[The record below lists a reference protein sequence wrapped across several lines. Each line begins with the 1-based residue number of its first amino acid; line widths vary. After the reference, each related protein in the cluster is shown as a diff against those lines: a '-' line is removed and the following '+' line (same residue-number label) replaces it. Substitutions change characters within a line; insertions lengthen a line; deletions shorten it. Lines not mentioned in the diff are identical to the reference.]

1 MQNQWAE
8 PEGYETRPPA
18 VRYRIRSTRGKIEEH
33 RTVPTQDPHIGDRW
47 FHALAPQDQLFADR
61 YADLLQQAAT
71 YFYAPDELY
80 QPLEGV
86 PDVVISDDEVRDRIR
101 RIDGGENTREATRYR
116 GTAEARYPFAELPF
130 EQQRALVEH
139 IEALKREW
147 SFELLG
153 AD

>member
-1 MQNQWAE
+1 LQNQWAE

>member
-1 MQNQWAE
+1 LQNLWAE
-8 PEGYETRPPA
+8 PEGFETRPPA

-33 RTVPTQDPHIGDRW
+33 RTVPTQDPHIGDKW

-61 YADLLQQAAT
+61 YADLLQHAAT
-71 YFYAPDELY
+71 YFYAPDEIY

-86 PDVVISDDEVRDRIR
+86 ADVVVSDEDVRDRIR
-101 RIDGGENTREATRYR
+101 RIDGGENTREAVRYR
-116 GTAEARYPFAELPF
+116 GSAEARYPFAELPF

-153 AD
+153 VD

>member
-1 MQNQWAE
+1 LRNQWAE
-8 PEGYETRPPA
+8 PEGFETRPPA

-33 RTVPTQDPHIGDRW
+33 RTVPTQDPHIGDKW

-71 YFYAPDELY
+71 YFYAPDQIY
-80 QPLEGV
+80 QPLQGV
-86 PDVVISDDEVRDRIR
+86 PDIVVSDEEVRERIY

-116 GTAEARYPFAELPF
+116 GSPDARYPFAELPF

-147 SFELLG
+147 NFELLG
-153 AD
+153 ID